1 MIEAPLWTDSLF
13 GCLRTGLNHDKYNV
27 HCSEKVMY
35 DRNVKL
41 VIINGATLENV
52 YIASSIDSFTCRG
65 NTTTSPWFGLY
76 KFAPPLYMC

>member
-1 MIEAPLWTDSLF
+1 M
-13 GCLRTGLNHDKYNV
+13 
-27 HCSEKVMY
+27 MY

-41 VIINGATLENV
+41 VIIGNQKEEINGAALENV